1 MKRKIAKFASLSYL
15 CTMIL
20 VFTLNAHAEIV
31 PQGGKFDPRV
41 RVVEYNPTNVVKIS
55 TFYGVSTHVQFSN
68 DENITDIA
76 LGDDQAWNVVP
87 RGNHMFVKPKAKNA
101 DTNVTVITNKRVYHF
116 ALVVT
121 PRNLKDSTAWRDP
134 ELVYGLTF
142 KYPEELT
149 DKLVEKL
156 VAESRAEEKMLEA
169 QAQEAEKKQKAQ
181 ALKDEI
187 QLRESLLKSSLRK
200 NKKNPA
206 PALDGKKADEKNIK
220 PVSVNYQQD
229 VTEYANNTDYWA
241 SGDTDIR
248 PTAASD
254 DSRFTYLTF
263 SHNRDMPA
271 VYSVD
276 AHGNESIINTSVEGN
291 TIVVH
296 RVVAQ
301 LRLRKGDFVVCIRN
315 NAFNPDGGSDNDT
328 GTILPN
334 IERVTQEPK

>member
-1 MKRKIAKFASLSYL
+1 MKRKLAKLAGLPYL
-15 CTMIL
+15 CAL
-20 VFTLNAHAEIV
+20 ALAFTLNAQAEIV
-31 PQGGKFDPRV
+31 PKGGKFDPRV
-41 RVVEYNPTNVVKIS
+41 RVVEYNPSNVVKIS

-121 PRNLKDSTAWRDP
+121 PRNLKDASAWRDP
-134 ELVYGLTF
+134 ELVYGLNF

-156 VAESRAEEKMLEA
+156 VSESRAEEKMLQE
-169 QAQEAEKKQKAQ
+169 QAEQAEKKQKAQ
-181 ALKDEI
+181 ALKDEL
-187 QLRESLLKSSLRK
+187 QLRESMMKSSLRK
-200 NKKNPA
+200 NKSNPE
-206 PALDGKKADEKNIK
+206 PTTDSKSADAKSIGS
-220 PVSVNYQQD
+220 VSANHQQD
-229 VTEYANNTDYWA
+229 ITQYTDNTDYWA
-241 SGDTDIR
+241 SGDNDIR

-276 AHGNESIINTSVEGN
+276 AHGKEALINTSVEGN

-301 LRLRKGDFVVCIRN
+301 LRLRKGDSVICIRN

-334 IERVTQEPK
+334 IERVTQEPQ